1 VTSSSMSNFSPAR
14 IQSTQKTLS
23 GDQIKEFYHDQFV
36 DDQTRHFV
44 KLLGATGSDGVVV
57 DVGGGCGFFAR
68 LLMDS
73 TPFRVR
79 VVDSDDTSIEGCR
92 RIGVEAVRGDALAP
106 DIRGDERIVVLNL
119 ILHHLVGRSE
129 ATTRELQSRALAV
142 WLKRAT
148 SVFVNEYIYESF
160 VDSLSG
166 RLIFEITASAFLS
179 TVGRLVSRFVPA
191 LRANT
196 FNVGVRFRSHDEW
209 RALFTAAGYAVKSV
223 VIGEPE
229 RVSPVLRLLL
239 IKQIRRDSF
248 LLEPR
253 IGATQ

>member
-1 VTSSSMSNFSPAR
+1 MVSSMPDLPHASVE
-14 IQSTQKTLS
+14 STQKTLS
-23 GDQIKEFYHDQFV
+23 GDQIEEFYHDQFV

-44 KLLGATGSDGVVV
+44 KLLGAHGSDGVVV

-79 VVDSDDTSIEGCR
+79 VVDSDEKSIEACR
-92 RIGVEAVRGDALAP
+92 RIGVGAVRGNALAP
-106 DIRGDERIVVLNL
+106 DICGDERIVALNL

-129 ATTRELQSRALAV
+129 AATRELQSRALAV
-142 WLKRAT
+142 WLKQAT
-148 SVFVNEYIYESF
+148 SVFVHEYIYESY
-160 VDSLSG
+160 VASLSG

-179 TVGRLVSRFVPA
+179 SVGRFVSRFIPV

-209 RALFTAAGYAVKSV
+209 RALFGSAGYTVKNV
-223 VIGEPE
+223 VVGEPE
-229 RVSPVLRLLL
+229 RVSPILRLLL

-253 IGATQ
+253 TKATR